1 MIHVKNMTKSL
12 EMANRQI
19 EMEQEQQKEL
29 LAGISH
35 DIRTPLTAIKALSL
49 IHI

>member
-19 EMEQEQQKEL
+19 EMEREQQKSYSLVYPMIYEL
-29 LAGISH
+29 PIDGY
-35 DIRTPLTAIKALSL
+35 
-49 IHI
+49 

>member
-19 EMEQEQQKEL
+19 EMEQEQQKSYS
-29 LAGISH
+29 AGYPMISE
-35 DIRTPLTAIKALSL
+35 RR
-49 IHI
+49 

>member
-19 EMEQEQQKEL
+19 EMEQEQQKSYSLVYPMIYEL
-29 LAGISH
+29 
-35 DIRTPLTAIKALSL
+35 R
-49 IHI
+49 